1 VFGWMESGYRRTLD
15 LALRF
20 QGVMLITTLATLAA
34 SVWLYVVVPKGFFPT
49 EDTGYLTATLRLL
62 PNTGFTAIAGKT
74 RQASDIIRK
83 DPAVAYVLATAGGN
97 GASANG
103 ARMFVALKPRDQ
115 RDAAADVVAR
125 RLKRETAVIPGIEA
139 FYQPVQNIQIGGR
152 QANADVQYTLQ
163 SANLATLVA
172 VAPGLAD
179 RLKKRP
185 ELRDVTSD
193 LELSDPELIIDID
206 GDRAAA
212 LGVDVDDVRQTLDN
226 AFGTAQIATL
236 YLSANDYPVILEV
249 APELQN
255 DPNVLSLVSVKSA
268 NGSAIPLDQVTLT
281 RREAGP
287 LSINHQAQQPSVT
300 IAFNPAPG
308 VSLGQAVDVV
318 NQEAAAANLPKSVSA
333 SFAGTAQ
340 VFVDGLKGQGF
351 LILVAALVIYI
362 ILGILYESYIHPL
375 TILSGLPSAGIGAL
389 IALMLAGMDLSVIA
403 VIGIV
408 MLIGIVKKNG
418 IMMIDFALAR
428 QMAGAPAPEAIREA
442 CLRRFRPI
450 MMTSFAAILGAL
462 PIAIGF
468 GAGSELRRPLGV
480 AIAGGLLLSQLLTL
494 YITPVVFLALE
505 RMKARF
511 GGRAP
516 GLGRTVTAK

>member
-1 VFGWMESGYRRTLD
+1 
-15 LALRF
+15 
-20 QGVMLITTLATLAA
+20 
-34 SVWLYVVVPKGFFPT
+34 
-49 EDTGYLTATLRLL
+49 
-62 PNTGFTAIAGKT
+62 
-74 RQASDIIRK
+74 
-83 DPAVAYVLATAGGN
+83 
-97 GASANG
+97 
-103 ARMFVALKPRDQ
+103 
-115 RDAAADVVAR
+115 
-125 RLKRETAVIPGIEA
+125 
-139 FYQPVQNIQIGGR
+139 
-152 QANADVQYTLQ
+152 
-163 SANLATLVA
+163 
-172 VAPGLAD
+172 
-179 RLKKRP
+179 
-185 ELRDVTSD
+185 
-193 LELSDPELIIDID
+193 
-206 GDRAAA
+206 
-212 LGVDVDDVRQTLDN
+212 
-226 AFGTAQIATL
+226 
-236 YLSANDYPVILEV
+236 
-249 APELQN
+249 
-255 DPNVLSLVSVKSA
+255 LVSVKSA

-300 IAFNPAPG
+300 IAFNLAPG

-318 NQEAAAANLPKSVSA
+318 NRETAAAHLPGSVSA

-418 IMMIDFALAR
+418 IMMIDFALTR
-428 QMAGAPAPEAIREA
+428 QMAGASALEAIREA

-480 AIAGGLLLSQLLTL
+480 AIAGGLVLSQLLTL

-511 GGRAP
+511 GRRPMTLAE
-516 GLGRTVTAK
+516 TATAK

>member
-1 VFGWMESGYRRTLD
+1 VADKTK
-15 LALRF
+15 
-20 QGVMLITTLATLAA
+20 AA
-34 SVWLYVVVPKGFFPT
+34 SAV
-49 EDTGYLTATLRLL
+49 
-62 PNTGFTAIAGKT
+62 
-74 RQASDIIRK
+74 IRK

-97 GASANG
+97 GASANA
-103 ARMFVALKPRDQ
+103 ARLFIALKPQSERNVTAQ
-115 RDAAADVVAR
+115 EVAR
-125 RLKRETAVIPGIEA
+125 RLKRETAAVPGIDG
-139 FYQPVQNIQIGGR
+139 FYQAVQSIQIGGR

-163 SANLATLVA
+163 SADLPTLVTA
-172 VAPGLAD
+172 VPGLVD
-179 RLKKRP
+179 RLKQRR
-185 ELRDVTSD
+185 ELRDVTTD
-193 LELSDPELIIDID
+193 LELSNPELIVDID
-206 GDRAAA
+206 RDRAAA
-212 LGVDVDDVRQTLDN
+212 LGVNVDDVRQTLYD
-226 AFGTAQIATL
+226 AFGTAQVATL
-236 YLSANDYPVILEV
+236 YLPANDYPVILEV

-268 NGSAIPLDQVTLT
+268 NGTAIPLDQVTLT

-300 IAFNPAPG
+300 IAFNLAPG
-308 VSLGQAVDVV
+308 VSLGEAVDVV
-318 NQEAAAANLPKSVSA
+318 NQETAAAHLPEAISA

-362 ILGILYESYIHPL
+362 ILGILYESFIHPL

-418 IMMIDFALAR
+418 IMMIDFALTR
-428 QMAGAPAPEAIREA
+428 QAAGIDAHEAIREA

-505 RMKARF
+505 RVKARF
-511 GGRAP
+511 GKAAREPVDRAP
-516 GLGRTVTAK
+516 MMAEVRGD